1 MWQAHSSASL
11 PESLVSVHCP
21 NQCAAIDLMQRS
33 GCTIGDSLSS
43 QVSLPL
49 LGVRGTV
56 LSINGQQIYHSGT
69 KLWQNPKGVWDFR
82 CELNPSRTSI
92 YLCIHRCFAALNAAI
107 SRDNEAFR
115 WHTYCPPQ
123 TQKIVKFN
131 EGTDQAL
138 DQQSFPES
146 KIPCA
151 SQCLDRICA
160 FQFMLPD
167 IQNLCCDFER
177 PQLSQF
183 DPILHRKVNIVQ
195 PSPMYQVPLH
205 QLHYCC
211 VPSFAKSGA
220 LCPCHG
226 VINTLVL
233 IGLIKLCLP
242 YVFNTVTVYPQR
254 QQNSRF

>member
-33 GCTIGDSLSS
+33 GCTIGESLSS
-43 QVSLPL
+43 QVPLPL
-49 LGVRGTV
+49 LGVGGTA
-56 LSINGQQIYHSGT
+56 LGRNWQQIFGCT
-69 KLWQNPKGVWDFR
+69 MGIPCPKGVWDFW

-92 YLCIHRCFAALNAAI
+92 YFCIHRCFAALDIATAGTTKP
-107 SRDNEAFR
+107 SDG
-115 WHTYCPPQ
+115 TLC
-123 TQKIVKFN
+123 KGLVVKFN

-146 KIPCA
+146 EIPCA
-151 SQCLDRICA
+151 SQCLDQICA

-177 PQLSQF
+177 PQFAQF

-211 VPSFAKSGA
+211 VPSFAKFGA

-226 VINTLVL
+226 AINTLVL

-242 YVFNTVTVYPQR
+242 YVFQILPILQLDFHPLFSV
-254 QQNSRF
+254 S